1 MGTNHFFLL
10 SIAARKKEL
19 ADQQKAAQ
27 KAANDPS
34 QYVSNRAKML
44 KDQASN
50 SPERKSEKVNRL
62 DAMAK
67 ISDTFGY
74 GEKIKKEAP
83 PMKKPLTT
91 EPKTKKKIQTGSK
104 SKVETK
110 PSTQKPKPPA
120 G

>member
-1 MGTNHFFLL
+1 
-10 SIAARKKEL
+10 
-19 ADQQKAAQ
+19 
-27 KAANDPS
+27 
-34 QYVSNRAKML
+34 
-44 KDQASN
+44 
-50 SPERKSEKVNRL
+50 
-62 DAMAK
+62 MAK

-104 SKVETK
+104 SKVENK

-120 G
+120 GGVKQWDFNNPAASSLNSVTKKSSNQLGKAYISI

>member
-1 MGTNHFFLL
+1 MFLL

-50 SPERKSEKVNRL
+50 SPG
-62 DAMAK
+62 K
-67 ISDTFGY
+67 I
-74 GEKIKKEAP
+74 I
-83 PMKKPLTT
+83 LT
-91 EPKTKKKIQTGSK
+91 
-104 SKVETK
+104 
-110 PSTQKPKPPA
+110 
-120 G
+120 